1 MSSTKEMFLVPEEY
15 IDSTPCIT
23 NSQIFTDPA
32 LDVDTNDEDWL
43 DLGNVEQNILL
54 QKKEEAE
61 ARAKIACSACPVLS
75 MCREADEKATVKAFG
90 VVAGRTYEERTG
102 TVPVVEEVIPRGP
115 MGQVRDDLI
124 EEWTRVGLSNAIIAQ
139 KLGCHPRTVERR
151 KVGLASGSVVRYNG
165 AASGSQ
171 NTAESRATL
180 LTNISE
186 VGKPKVAKRVADN
199 PLQPSRVTPETA
211 FIYNLLIDGEFHD
224 RSAILDL
231 TLPHVDS
238 EVAFNRAPKD
248 RTYASHEARIKIGAR
263 KFLMNRIDIA
273 VRSGRINEVTAK
285 DGTKLIAMEPNTIKV
300 WKAWTASVAVK

>member
-1 MSSTKEMFLVPEEY
+1 MSLTKEMFFVPEEY
-15 IDSTPCIT
+15 MDSTPCVI
-23 NSQIFTDPA
+23 NSQIFTDRA
-32 LDVDTNDEDWL
+32 LDVDVNDESWL
-43 DLGNVEQNILL
+43 ELNDMEKNVLL
-54 QKKEEAE
+54 QNKEEAE
-61 ARAKIACSACPVLS
+61 NRAKMACAICPVLA
-75 MCREADEKATVKAFG
+75 MCRAFDERLKDKAFG

-102 TVPVVEEVIPRGP
+102 AVVVIEEVIPRGP

-124 EEWTRVGLSNAIIAQ
+124 ERWSELGLSNAVIAK

-151 KVGLASGSVVRYNG
+151 KSGLASGSVVRY
-165 AASGSQ
+165 SGTTNSIKES
-171 NTAESRATL
+171 AESRATL

-211 FIYNLLIDGEFHD
+211 FIYNLLIDGEFHN

-231 TLPHVDS
+231 TLPYVDS

-248 RTYASHEARIKIGAR
+248 RNYASYEARIKIGAR

-273 VRSGRINEVTAK
+273 VRSGRINEVTTK
-285 DGTKLIAMEPNTIKV
+285 DGNKLIAMEPNTIKV
-300 WKAWTASVAVK
+300 WKAWVALGLEK